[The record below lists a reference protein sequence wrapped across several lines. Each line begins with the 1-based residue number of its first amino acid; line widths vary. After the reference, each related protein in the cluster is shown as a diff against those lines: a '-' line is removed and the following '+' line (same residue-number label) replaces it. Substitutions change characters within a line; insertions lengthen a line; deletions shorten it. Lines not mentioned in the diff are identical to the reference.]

1 MTPEEALERGRED
14 AAKGRARTHR
24 RNGLVIWLT
33 LFAGPAAAAL
43 VIVNV
48 VMVRLPTARE
58 VVLLAVLVP
67 ALVLVWRTRVRVG
80 PAGLRVVNFTGTV
93 EIPWDEVAG
102 VDVQASPQVVMR
114 LQVLT
119 IERMGAPAVPAYGVM
134 RMWSGLLGPGSA
146 QVAVAR
152 RVWGRWVAEHERR
165 ADPGVGG

>member
-1 MTPEEALERGRED
+1 MTLEEALERGRED
-14 AAKGRARTHR
+14 AAKGRSRTHR

-43 VIVNV
+43 VIVSV

-67 ALVLVWRTRVRVG
+67 ALVLVWRTRVVVG
-80 PAGLRVVNFTGTV
+80 PAGLRIVNFTRV
-93 EIPWDEVAG
+93 VAVPWNEVAG
-102 VDVQASPQVVMR
+102 VDVQGSSSVVLP

-119 IERMGAPAVPAYGVM
+119 VERVDAPAVPAFGVM
-134 RMWSGLLGPGSA
+134 RVWSGRLGPGSA

-152 RVWGRWVAEHERR
+152 RVWGRWAAERER
-165 ADPGVGG
+165 A